1 MTLVKSATQTIYL
14 SVSLKHNT
22 HYKISRCKAFCSITL
37 ITHIVTTASHL
48 THEAQENLSDEP
60 KEAEQET
67 LKKTSETNCRQF
79 LFHSRKSKL
88 YKDINQYKR
97 SVYKV

>member
-14 SVSLKHNT
+14 GVSLKHNT
-22 HYKISRCKAFCSITL
+22 HYKIPGCEAFCSITL

-60 KEAEQET
+60 KETERET